1 MKYLIILFTL
11 FTLNLNAQNYVGAE
25 LGRNNYGF
33 TLYNELEPDSSF
45 VVGGFKTVVSENSE
59 IKLRAGVKIGSP
71 KLHVVLYLP
80 VLNYSFEAKKFN
92 TPYNAEVRFTFQKGL
107 LQDFKA
113 VVGVEIYKD
122 QTYPYISVMLPFTTH
137 KRNYKHQSF

>member
-1 MKYLIILFTL
+1 MKHLIILFT
-11 FTLNLNAQNYVGAE
+11 FISINLNAQNYVGAE

-92 TPYNAEVRFTFQKGL
+92 TLEQAEADIQAAYKLWKKEGAYFNPLKFKGTELSTLRMKTTHEL
-107 LQDFKA
+107 LQL
-113 VVGVEIYKD
+113 ER
-122 QTYPYISVMLPFTTH
+122 YPF
-137 KRNYKHQSF
+137 